1 MRVKNLTVSWQLR
14 IGLLLL
20 ALANIVNYV
29 ARRAHGDVDFV
40 SGLLFGMSF
49 GMLMLAMWRN
59 RPSPR

>member
-1 MRVKNLTVSWQLR
+1 MRVKNLSVSWQLR

-20 ALANIVNYV
+20 ALASIVNFV
-29 ARRAHGDVDFV
+29 ARRAHGNMDFV

-49 GMLMLAMWRN
+49 GMIMVAMWRN